1 MNKYYHIF
9 YMAKQNITVRKML
22 VSEDWNTAPD
32 PHRNKRRTTPVC
44 ECLLLLNFD
53 CHRNSRVG
61 TCTTL

>member
-1 MNKYYHIF
+1 
-9 YMAKQNITVRKML
+9 MAKQNITVRKML